1 MKKKITILT
10 LCAMLLALCFN
21 AYAQQPA
28 KVARIGFVAGIGN
41 PNTPGL
47 QVEAFRQG
55 LRELG
60 YVEGKNILV
69 EYRYVE
75 AKVDRIPTLVA
86 ELMQLKIDV
95 FLSGHPVAIR
105 AAKDAT
111 KSIPIVI
118 VALGDPV
125 AEGLIDSLARPGGN
139 ITGVSRLTRDLRGK
153 RLELLKEVVPRIS
166 RVGVLCGCCEGPR
179 AGTCF

>member
-1 MKKKITILT
+1 MQNKNIVLS
-10 LCAMLLALCFN
+10 LSALLLRRRRSSRR
-21 AYAQQPA
+21 
-28 KVARIGFVAGIGN
+28 KSRESVLWRGSGI

-60 YVEGKNILV
+60 YVEGKNILI

-86 ELMQLKIDV
+86 ELDATRDRCV
-95 FLSGHPVAIR
+95 SGTGRDPR
-105 AAKDAT
+105 GQGSST

-125 AEGLIDSLARPGGN
+125 AEGLLVHR
-139 ITGVSRLTRDLRGK
+139 
-153 RLELLKEVVPRIS
+153 
-166 RVGVLCGCCEGPR
+166 
-179 AGTCF
+179 

>member
-1 MKKKITILT
+1 MTKKIL
-10 LCAMLLALCFN
+10 LLALCSLLLALSFS
-21 AYAQQPA
+21 AQAQQERKIP
-28 KVARIGFVAGIGN
+28 RIGFVSGIGD

-47 QVEAFRQG
+47 QVEAFRRG

-60 YVEGKNILV
+60 YIEGKNILI

-75 AKVDRIPTLVA
+75 GKVDRIPNLVT
-86 ELMQLKIDV
+86 ELMQLKVDV

-105 AAKDAT
+105 AAKEST

-125 AEGLIDSLARPGGN
+125 AEGLIDSLSRPGGN
-139 ITGVSRLTRDLRGK
+139 ITGLSRLTKDLRGK
-153 RLELLKEVVPRIS
+153 RLELLKEVEI
-166 RVGVLCGCCEGPR
+166 GR
-179 AGTCF
+179 AHV